1 MLLFNRIEIGV
12 LHLTIEKTSSI
23 FYPARKSLECVKGCS
38 SSQKVGAEFPYYT
51 RSCAAASVKWKCI

>member
-23 FYPARKSLECVKGCS
+23 FTLLVNHS
-38 SSQKVGAEFPYYT
+38 SVLK
-51 RSCAAASVKWKCI
+51 AAAALKKWAPSFLIIRAAVLLPL